1 MTNEVTVEMIINIKN
16 MDNSYTVIRRFT
28 PPTCTLE
35 IWNKNSPLSR
45 WKKQTAVRDIRFKL
59 SFDDP
64 KNLDAEPVRVS
75 GDRDRLNRFYDFI
88 LKYTDD
94 FLARSF
100 SDLSETETVRDRVTA
115 LASDNKNQ
123 IGNTPESFLSSH
135 LVQHQFDLG
144 DLLTAEKPTTIT
156 LSATQLFDLVSAL
169 EEYKSEM
176 TALVTRETKQTK
188 KARNL
193 ITLGLSCAGIAL
205 AVGLTAIGLQVANR
219 SRESESVV
227 TTPESSVEKAPPA
240 SKQETPTPDVIAPE
254 VPEVAEQPTIP
265 ENEPL
270 SSASKL
276 PPPPAVDTPKPPP
289 DIPDPAKYPPPGNL
303 TIPPLSS
310 VPLEKTIPSASD
322 NPAAAD
328 DSQVEST
335 IAVAPEST
343 DSPEEGDIEATTNT
357 ASENTTD
364 TSTPSLTEDN
374 NSQSS
379 ETEAQT
385 EIVIGRENS
394 IDTEESESKA
404 PASVPTIEEGIFTQ
418 NEIEELRQGD
428 RDLENTNP
436 DNNQLALE
444 NAAPKPTTEELDTE
458 LDASEERPESKIPQT
473 PQLAEATSYFRQ
485 KWQSPPE
492 LKQTLEYRLIIARD
506 GSIMR
511 IVPIGKASEIYLDRS
526 NIPLMGEPFVTALED
541 SQSLTIRLLLSPDGE
556 VRTFLE

>member
-1 MTNEVTVEMIINIKN
+1 
-16 MDNSYTVIRRFT
+16 MDNSYTVIRRIT

-35 IWNKNSPLSR
+35 IWGKNSPLSR

-64 KNLDAEPVRVS
+64 KNLDAEPIQIG
-75 GDRDRLNRFYDFI
+75 GDREKLDWFYDLV

-100 SDLSETETVRDRVTA
+100 EDLGETETIKDRVTA
-115 LASDNKNQ
+115 LAIDNRNQ
-123 IGNTPESFLSSH
+123 TSNSTEPFLSSQG

-144 DLLTAEKPTTIT
+144 NLLTAEKPTTIT

-176 TALVTRETKQTK
+176 TALAKRETKQTK

-193 ITLGLSCAGIAL
+193 ITLGLSFAGIGL
-205 AVGLTAIGLQVANR
+205 AVGLTAIGIQVANR
-219 SRESESVV
+219 SRESETVV
-227 TTPESSVEKAPPA
+227 TTPESAVETTPPV
-240 SKQETPTPDVIAPE
+240 SKQETSTADVVAPE
-254 VPEVAEQPTIP
+254 VPEVAEKPTIP

-270 SSASKL
+270 SSTNKL

-310 VPLEKTIPSASD
+310 VPLEKTVPEASD
-322 NPAAAD
+322 NLAAD
-328 DSQVEST
+328 NSQVEST
-335 IAVAPEST
+335 IAVAPETST
-343 DSPEEGDIEATTNT
+343 DSAEEGDRVEATLNT

-364 TSTPSLTEDN
+364 TSTPSSTTEDN
-374 NSQSS
+374 NSADS

-385 EIVIGRENS
+385 EIVIGRDNK
-394 IDTEESESKA
+394 IDTEESEGEA
-404 PASVPTIEEGIFTQ
+404 PGSVPTIEEGLFTQ
-418 NEIEELRQGD
+418 NEIENLRQGD
-428 RDLENTNP
+428 RDLEDTNP

-444 NAAPKPTTEELDTE
+444 DGALKPTTNELNTE
-458 LDASEERPESKIPQT
+458 LDASEDRPESKIPQT

-485 KWQSPPE
+485 KWQSPSE
-492 LKQTLEYRLIIARD
+492 LKQTLEYRLIIAPD

-541 SQSLTIRLLLSPDGE
+541 NQSLTIRLLLSPDGE